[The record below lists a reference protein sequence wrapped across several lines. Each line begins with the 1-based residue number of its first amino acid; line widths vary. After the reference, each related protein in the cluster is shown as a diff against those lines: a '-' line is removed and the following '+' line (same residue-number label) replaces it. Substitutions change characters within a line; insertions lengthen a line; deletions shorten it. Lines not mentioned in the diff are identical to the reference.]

1 MGQISKNSRRISGL
15 QFRRGCWYIDK
26 IIYGKRVCESTGTC
40 DLKEAQALLA
50 RRIGQAREVHLFG
63 AIRERTFREAATK
76 YLTEH
81 QHKRSLERDARALA
95 ALDPFV
101 GDQPL
106 QHVHHETLQ
115 AYVRSRTAEGISPG
129 TINRD
134 LAVVRR
140 ILNLSARLWRDE
152 ADRPWL
158 ITAPLIQMQ
167 RHPNRR
173 VPYPLSVIEERLLFS
188 ELAGHIANMALFKV
202 NTGLR
207 EQEVVNLRWDW
218 EVQVPELDTSI
229 FVIPAEFVKN
239 GLDRYVVLNRIAKS
253 VVEACRG
260 RHAERVFTHSG
271 KPVTRL
277 HNSGWNAA
285 RRRASKRYES
295 ELGKPCPDGFRS
307 VRVHDLKHTYGHRLR
322 VAGVSFEDRKVLL
335 GHKADH
341 VTTHYSAPEISALIA
356 ASDKVCALQSRQ
368 SHALSVVRGR
378 VSA

>member
-1 MGQISKNSRRISGL
+1 MSRLIRDPSRRLIWNS
-15 QFRRGCWYIDK
+15 
-26 IIYGKRVCESTGTC
+26 
-40 DLKEAQALLA
+40 
-50 RRIGQAREVHLFG
+50 H
-63 AIRERTFREAATK
+63 RT
-76 YLTEH
+76 
-81 QHKRSLERDARALA
+81 
-95 ALDPFV
+95 
-101 GDQPL
+101 
-106 QHVHHETLQ
+106 
-115 AYVRSRTAEGISPG
+115 
-129 TINRD
+129 
-134 LAVVRR
+134 
-140 ILNLSARLWRDE
+140 RDE

-188 ELAGHIANMALFKV
+188 ELAGHLANMALFKV